1 MTKLAIDDR
10 ENCSLTAT
18 QVSSSLPSAV
28 GERYMEVGGITK
40 VSRAEAKACANDLY
54 RRVAER
60 WQERVTN
67 QPFMQKLCS
76 GTLSRDALRL
86 FFKNW
91 ASFTIDIN
99 TLECATYHKHV
110 AFFRKHRDLMA
121 AMAQKLAD
129 ELIYP
134 KPPGH
139 IHVVLETAKALGISE
154 DEVFLEP
161 MPAEFRSLIDFR
173 RALLW
178 EGTMAEVYA
187 AGATEEQIGY
197 WSAQCFKALTTRY
210 GLTPDEAAY
219 FSTHEEADLKE
230 HQGGVMG
237 HGTFRRIVLERLLE
251 DGAELRPG
259 YSLEYCAMTSVDLYG
274 ATFQATLEIADRK
287 TA

>member
-1 MTKLAIDDR
+1 MDVGSTTKMA
-10 ENCSLTAT
+10 
-18 QVSSSLPSAV
+18 
-28 GERYMEVGGITK
+28 
-40 VSRAEAKACANDLY
+40 RAEAKDYAHDLY

-60 WQERVTN
+60 WQQRVTN
-67 QPFMQKLCS
+67 QPFMQRLRS
-76 GTLSRDALRL
+76 GTLSRDTLRL

-99 TLECATYHKHV
+99 TLECATYHKHM
-110 AFFRKHRDLMA
+110 AFFRKHRDLMI
-121 AMAQKLAD
+121 AMARKLAD

-139 IHVVLETAKALGISE
+139 IHVVLETARALGISE

-161 MPAEFRSLIDFR
+161 MAAEFRSLIDFR

-197 WSAQCFKALTTRY
+197 WSAECFKAVTTHY
-210 GLTPDEAAY
+210 GLTPQQAAY

-230 HQGGVMG
+230 HEGGVMG
-237 HGTFRRIVLERLLE
+237 HGSFRRMVLERLLE
-251 DGAELRPG
+251 DGADMRPG
-259 YSLEYCAMTSVDLYG
+259 YGLEYCAMTSVDLYG
-274 ATFQATLEIADRK
+274 ATFQAILEIAERRPLRE
-287 TA
+287 

>member
-1 MTKLAIDDR
+1 M
-10 ENCSLTAT
+10 
-18 QVSSSLPSAV
+18 
-28 GERYMEVGGITK
+28 
-40 VSRAEAKACANDLY
+40 SRAEAKACVNDLY

-67 QPFMQKLCS
+67 KPFMQKLRS

-86 FFKNW
+86 FFKSW

-161 MPAEFRSLIDFR
+161 MPSEFRSLIDCR

-187 AGATEEQIGY
+187 H
-197 WSAQCFKALTTRY
+197 Y
-210 GLTPDEAAY
+210 GLTPDEATY

-230 HQGGVMG
+230 HEGGVMG
-237 HGTFRRIVLERLLE
+237 HGTFRRMVLERLLE

-274 ATFQATLEIADRK
+274 ATFQAALEIL

>member
-1 MTKLAIDDR
+1 PACIFTSKL
-10 ENCSLTAT
+10 SFHLTASC
-18 QVSSSLPSAV
+18 VFSSVRSPG
-28 GERYMEVGGITK
+28 GEGNMDRGDPK
-40 VSRAEAKACANDLY
+40 KLSHAEARAYTDYLY
-54 RRVAER
+54 SRVAER
-60 WQERVTN
+60 WRERITN
-67 QPFMQKLCS
+67 RPFMQMLCS

-99 TLECATYHKHV
+99 TLECATYHKHI
-110 AFFRKHRDLMA
+110 AFFRKHRDLMT

-139 IHVVLETAKALGISE
+139 IHVVLETARALGISE

-161 MPAEFRSLIDFR
+161 MAAELRSLIDFR

-197 WSAQCFKALTTRY
+197 WSAECFKAVTAHY
-210 GLTPDEAAY
+210 GLTLQQAAY
-219 FSTHEEADLKE
+219 FSTHEEA
-230 HQGGVMG
+230 
-237 HGTFRRIVLERLLE
+237 
-251 DGAELRPG
+251 
-259 YSLEYCAMTSVDLYG
+259 
-274 ATFQATLEIADRK
+274 
-287 TA
+287 

>member
-1 MTKLAIDDR
+1 
-10 ENCSLTAT
+10 
-18 QVSSSLPSAV
+18 
-28 GERYMEVGGITK
+28 MEVGGTTK
-40 VSRAEAKACANDLY
+40 MSRAEATACTDDLY

-60 WQERVTN
+60 WLERVTN
-67 QPFMQKLCS
+67 QPFMQKLRS

-99 TLECATYHKHV
+99 TLECATYHKHI

-161 MPAEFRSLIDFR
+161 VPAEFRSLIDFR

-197 WSAQCFKALTTRY
+197 WSAQCFKALTTHY
-210 GLTPDEAAY
+210 GLTPDEATY

-230 HQGGVMG
+230 HEGGVMG
-237 HGTFRRIVLERLLE
+237 HGPFRRMVLERLLE
-251 DGAELRPG
+251 DGSELRPS

>member
-1 MTKLAIDDR
+1 MDRGDPKKL
-10 ENCSLTAT
+10 SH
-18 QVSSSLPSAV
+18 
-28 GERYMEVGGITK
+28 
-40 VSRAEAKACANDLY
+40 AEARAYTDYLY
-54 RRVAER
+54 SRVAER
-60 WQERVTN
+60 WRERITN
-67 QPFMQKLCS
+67 RPFMQMLCS

-99 TLECATYHKHV
+99 TLECATYHKHI
-110 AFFRKHRDLMA
+110 AFFRKHRDLMT

-139 IHVVLETAKALGISE
+139 IHVVLETARALGISE

-161 MPAEFRSLIDFR
+161 MAAELRSLIDFR

-197 WSAQCFKALTTRY
+197 WSAECFKAVTAHY
-210 GLTPDEAAY
+210 GLTLQQAAY

-230 HQGGVMG
+230 HQGGIIG
-237 HGTFRRIVLERLLE
+237 HSSFRRMALERLLE
-251 DGAELRPG
+251 EGAETRPG

-274 ATFQATLEIADRK
+274 AMFQAALQNSQLVR
-287 TA
+287 